1 MRGFVTGDEIDLWPS
16 WRAEDGK
23 AKSVRA
29 TLVNWDADGITIAL
43 EREPGMWSFVPWC
56 QVRVI
61 RKAISHWDG
70 PSNASSATTFAW
82 NKPAEESSGTS

>member
-23 AKSVRA
+23 GKSVRA
-29 TLVNWDADGITIAL
+29 TLLNWDADGITIAI

-61 RKAISHWDG
+61 RKAVSQLDG
-70 PSNASSATTFAW
+70 ASSVGSATTYAW
-82 NKPAEESSGTS
+82 NKSPDENSGAS

>member
-16 WRAEDGK
+16 WRAEDRK
-23 AKSVRA
+23 VKSVRA

-56 QVRVI
+56 QVRMI
-61 RKAISHWDG
+61 RKAISLGDR
-70 PSNASSATTFAW
+70 PSNASSTATFAW
-82 NKPAEESSGTS
+82 KKPPEETSETP